1 MWHPESYGR
10 RQGAFKAHSRSIAL
24 SFKAMDTLALRLAAA
39 DGRLD
44 DVAVRPL
51 VAAGFT
57 LLQRSAPLVRALSGR
72 RAGLLLP
79 PSPAVVVALAASD
92 GRGAAVLD
100 PASDVERISARV
112 GEAGI
117 GAIFTVR
124 RLLPL
129 VPAGVP
135 AVLLDEA
142 PVAAEVRAADGAH
155 TRVDLGTHFG
165 LAIEGATDVP
175 GRDEECLL
183 LDAPGDVPLTAL
195 THRVL
200 LQRADWTA
208 PILRSLITPLLQGEH
223 IHL

>member
-10 RQGAFKAHSRSIAL
+10 RQGAFKAHSRGIAL

-39 DGRLD
+39 E
-44 DVAVRPL
+44 V
-51 VAAGFT
+51 
-57 LLQRSAPLVRALSGR
+57 
-72 RAGLLLP
+72 
-79 PSPAVVVALAASD
+79 
-92 GRGAAVLD
+92 
-100 PASDVERISARV
+100 RV
-112 GEAGI
+112 G
-117 GAIFTVR
+117 
-124 RLLPL
+124 
-129 VPAGVP
+129 
-135 AVLLDEA
+135 A
-142 PVAAEVRAADGAH
+142 PSAA
-155 TRVDLGTHFG
+155 RVDLGTHFG

-183 LDAPGDVPLTAL
+183 LDAPGDLPLTAL